1 MIVPMKKVMVFVT
14 RREEE
19 RALKQLKALGV
30 LHVDAANRESTP
42 LAELLKARDEVE
54 RALRTLQSLKKKKIR
69 PDEEPKA
76 DALAGARE
84 INAIRERL
92 DRIGEEAR
100 GLDDEL
106 DRLAPWG
113 FFDPDSIRALR
124 ARGIDIGLYE
134 LSPDDVEKLPP
145 GMSVIPVARK
155 KGLAYVLAVTLE
167 SGGPEPPFRQVRLP
181 AESTAAL
188 GERLRRAR
196 SEERRL
202 QAELAARL
210 SLIPALERAL
220 AGREEAVEFERVRL
234 TFDAGPEVLYL
245 GGFIPVTVLKD
256 VQAEAARR
264 GWGLLVSDPGPE
276 DDVPVLVDR
285 PLPVKVIKPVFDFLG
300 TVPGYREYDVSF
312 PFLFFFAIFF
322 AMLVGDA
329 GYGALFLLFTLLG
342 RLVLKKIPAQ
352 LFGLLLITSAATV
365 IYGAITGTWFG
376 DKSIAEAPF
385 FRDLVIGPIA
395 TFSQSDNRQ
404 FMMLIC
410 FIIGLVQLSLAHL
423 ISIIRFWKAFRGL
436 AEIGRLGIVWGM
448 FLMVLNLVL
457 SQPLHPAA
465 VWLII
470 GGLALVVLFER
481 QKPGAG
487 RERGLSGRILAFA
500 VGVGKGFANLF
511 LTALSAVSS
520 LADIISYVRLFAV
533 GLATVEIARTFNGMA
548 VSMGGGLGAP
558 GILVSAFVLFI
569 GHALNMVLSLMSVL
583 VHGLRLNML
592 EFSSHLGMEW
602 SGRPYQPFAERGEEN
617 R

>member
-1 MIVPMKKVMVFVT
+1 VIVPMKKVVLFVT

-19 RALKQLKALGV
+19 RALTQLKTLGV
-30 LHVDAANRESTP
+30 LHVDAAGRDSTP
-42 LAELLKARDEVE
+42 LAELLRERDEVE
-54 RALRTLQSLKKKKIR
+54 RALRTLRSRKAKKNR
-69 PDEEPKA
+69 PGGEAVA

-84 INAIRERL
+84 VNGIRERL
-92 DRIGEEAR
+92 DRVGEEAR
-100 GLDDEL
+100 NLSDEL

-113 FFDPDSIRALR
+113 YFDPDTIRSLR
-124 ARGIDIGLYE
+124 ARGVDLGLYE
-134 LSPDDVEKLPP
+134 LSPKDVEELPE
-145 GMSVIPVARK
+145 GLNVIRVARA
-155 KGLAYVLAVTLE
+155 KGLVYVLTVSLE
-167 SGGPEPPFRQVRLP
+167 RGPEAQFRQVRLP

-188 GERLRRAR
+188 GERLRTAR

-202 QAELAARL
+202 QTELDARL
-210 SLIPALERAL
+210 SLIPALERTL
-220 AGREEAVEFERVRL
+220 AAREEAIEFERVRL
-234 TFDAGPEVLYL
+234 TFDSGPEVLYL
-245 GGFIPVTVLKD
+245 GGYVPVTALKKL
-256 VQAEAARR
+256 QAEASRR
-264 GWGLLVSDPGPE
+264 GWGLATSDPGPDE
-276 DDVPVLVDR
+276 DVPVLVDQ
-285 PLPVKVIKPVFDFLG
+285 PLPVKVVKPVFDFLG

-329 GYGALFLLFTLLG
+329 GYGALFLLFTLVG
-342 RLVLKKIPAQ
+342 RIALKKIPPR
-352 LFGLLLITSAATV
+352 LFGLLLITSVAT
-365 IYGAITGTWFG
+365 IAWGAVTGTWFG
-376 DKSIAEAPF
+376 DRSIAASPF

-395 TFSQSDNRQ
+395 TFSKSDNRPL
-404 FMMLIC
+404 MMLIC

-423 ISIIRFWKAFRGL
+423 ISIIRFWKAFKGL

-457 SQPLHPAA
+457 SQPFHPAA
-465 VWLII
+465 IWLIF
-470 GGLALVVLFER
+470 GGLALVVLFEQ

-487 RERGLSGRILAFA
+487 RERGLPGRILAFA
-500 VGVGKGFANLF
+500 AGVGKGLANLF

-548 VSMGGGLGAP
+548 ASMGGGLGAA
-558 GILVSAFVLFI
+558 GVIVSALVLFI

-602 SGRPYQPFAERGEEN
+602 SGRPYVPFAEKSTLD
-617 R
+617 